1 MNIYNN
7 IFLFL
12 LCFNIFKFVFCSFRD
27 IKKISDNGDYFVI
40 SDNGL
45 FIYNFENSICDM
57 IKQID
62 LSQLSCKRI
71 CDYFMISNIYK
82 SESGVIKIAV
92 LINQYLYIYT
102 NDNLTKSLKKINIK
116 NFFDDEYYIHPF
128 NIEIDNDKLT
138 IYYLQNEKSCK
149 LCKGNIMISFLENYS
164 SIESSTHRIKKVNK
178 DFHNNIPEICQ
189 FDYYNSLI
197 KCIYKNVGKTFLK
210 YLVIKK
216 DTTKVKNNRIETHT
230 TKVYDN
236 KIETQNDVNQFTSFT
251 FAFSSNMNL
260 FCYLIGRKKE
270 ISCHFKTNSEKN
282 FKNIKK
288 NHLPDSCDEI
298 ITYFFRE
305 TNQFIL
311 YCEKKNSDSYEIYKF
326 KSENCNF
333 LEKEV
338 LKINDRE
345 TKYLLFI
352 NTENKY

>member
-138 IYYLQNEKSCK
+138 IYYIQNEKSCQK
-149 LCKGNIMISFLENYS
+149 CKGNIMIFSLENYS
-164 SIESSTHRIKKVNK
+164 SIKSSSHRIKKFDK
-178 DFHNNIPEICQ
+178 DFYNNILEICR

-197 KCIYKNVGKTFLK
+197 KCVYKNTGKSYLK
-210 YLVIKK
+210 YLAIKK
-216 DTTKVKNNRIETHT
+216 DTTKVNEDGIK
-230 TKVYDN
+230 
-236 KIETQNDVNQFTSFT
+236 TQNDVNKFTSFT

-260 FCYLIGRKKE
+260 FCYLIGQEKE
-270 ISCHFKTNSEKN
+270 ISCHFKKKSEKN
-282 FKNIKK
+282 FNQVKN
-288 NHLPDSCDEI
+288 NHLPKSCEEI
-298 ITYFFRE
+298 ITYFFPE
-305 TNQFIL
+305 TNQFTIK
-311 YCEKKNSDSYEIYKF
+311 YFIF
-326 KSENCNF
+326 P
-333 LEKEV
+333 
-338 LKINDRE
+338 LKQIN
-345 TKYLLFI
+345 Y
-352 NTENKY
+352 